1 MEKCTYC
8 VQRISR
14 ARRQAEKDDRPLAE
28 GDVITACQ
36 SACPTRAISFGDKNN
51 KASQVSALKNAPH
64 HYALLGHLGTR
75 PRTTYL
81 ARLRNPNPAL
91 QGPQS

>member
-1 MEKCTYC
+1 LRVTA
-8 VQRISR
+8 QRNEP
-14 ARRQAEKDDRPLAE
+14 Q
-28 GDVITACQ
+28 
-36 SACPTRAISFGDKNN
+36 
-51 KASQVSALKNAPH
+51 

-91 QGPQS
+91 QEPES